1 MMEWAL
7 AILFIAAAIM
17 LLLSFINGKQ
27 AASSEKQKVDMMYL
41 NFMEEMNKL
50 EAKVRNVELDMEIMT
65 QESGLQSPERSKLRN
80 LLDLYRRGYSIESI
94 AAKEDLLVTE
104 IEQLLSPYVGSKD
117 ERREA

>member
-7 AILFIAAAIM
+7 AIIFIVAVIM
-17 LLLSFINGKQ
+17 VVLSFVKSRQ
-27 AASSEKQKVDMMYL
+27 TATSEKQKVDMMYL

-50 EAKVRNVELDMEIMT
+50 EDKVRSVELDVEIMT
-65 QESGLQSPERSKLRN
+65 QEVGIQTPERTKLRE

-94 AAKEDLLVTE
+94 AAKENLLVTE
-104 IEQLLSPYVGSKD
+104 IEQLLSPYVGNKD